1 MSRHVSNDLKRRAR
15 ELSVRE
21 CIPYSAALA
30 RLRTP
35 ADRPTDTAADQPS
48 RFLLPEYL
56 HVDFPHPDLQG
67 SPACDTCGGSGID
80 AEGRT
85 YASPSD
91 NGQPPLLV
99 EVMCSTC
106 AGCGRAEHDMENGCG
121 FPHASMDAEDF
132 LDECDED
139 DPDYDEERPC
149 LSCAGREF
157 NYIQGFTRDDQDQPD
172 EVLHIRMPCGCTADR
187 MRVILGDLIEVNA

>member
-15 ELSVRE
+15 ELADRE
-21 CIPYSAALA
+21 RIPYSAALA

-35 ADRPTDTAADQPS
+35 AGRPTDTAADQPRFA

-56 HVDFPHPDLQG
+56 YVDFPHPDLQG
-67 SPACDTCGGSGID
+67 SPACEACAGSGID

-91 NGQPPLLV
+91 GGQPPLLV

-106 AGCGRAEHDMENGCG
+106 GGCGRAEHDMENGCG
-121 FPHASMDAEDF
+121 SPHADM
-132 LDECDED
+132 DED
-139 DPDYDEERPC
+139 GLDDRDEDEYDEEPPC
-149 LSCAGREF
+149 FSCAGREF
-157 NYIQGFTRDDQDQPD
+157 NYHQGFTRDGQGEPD
-172 EVLHIRMPCGCTADR
+172 EVLYVRMPCGCTADR
-187 MRVILGDLIEVNA
+187 MRVILGDLIKVNA